1 MYTLYAKRY
10 TLVYTRYE
18 LRLTEKKIT
27 KKKEEDKYLMLG
39 TKEIKINLNGK
50 VINIET
56 GKIAKQ
62 SAGSIVV
69 SCEGTIVLVTANS
82 SKEPREGIDFF
93 PLMVDYEEKFY
104 AAGKIPGGFF
114 KREGRPSKNAI
125 LTSRLIDRPLRPLFP
140 KEYRND
146 VQVIATVL
154 SYDQKNSPDILAIIG
169 ASAALWISDIPFQC
183 PIGAVR
189 IGLIKNE
196 FIVNPSPEE
205 LENTELDLIIAGT
218 KDSIIMMEGEAKE
231 VSEENVLKA
240 IGIAQEAIKTI
251 IEGQEKLADILGKSN
266 IKEEKQYSET
276 AELEDN
282 FRKEIKNLYGKE
294 IKKSMC
300 ITEKKERENTLKNI
314 SNQIIEKLSVEG
326 DNLSLLKNAYDEV
339 YKETVR
345 NLIME
350 EKIRVDGRKLGEI
363 RPINCETGVLPRV
376 HGSALFTR
384 GETQALVI
392 TTLGTVKD
400 KQFIDTLED
409 DTSERFYLHYNFPP
423 FSVGEVRP
431 RRGQSRREIGHGSLA
446 EMALKAVIPTEEKFP
461 YTIRIVSEILESNG
475 SSSMASVCGGS
486 LSLFDAGVPIE
497 KPVAGVAMGLVKED
511 EKVEILTD
519 ILGLEDHYGDMDFK
533 ATGTD
538 QGITAIQMDL
548 KIAGVSKDTMQD
560 VLQRS
565 KEARLFIL
573 DVMNKTM
580 SKPKEELSDYA
591 PKILLINVDPSKIG
605 MVIGPGGKN
614 IKKIIEI
621 TGASVDIKDDGEVF
635 IAAIDG
641 DTLKQAKKMIEDLV
655 REAKVGET
663 YEGRVTRTTNFGA
676 FVEIFPGREGLVH
689 ISKLSHER
697 IKRVEDVV
705 RVNDSILV
713 KCIGIDNQ
721 GRVDLR
727 KMDSDENNIV
737 NNDIDKNNENLD

>member
-1 MYTLYAKRY
+1 
-10 TLVYTRYE
+10 
-18 LRLTEKKIT
+18 
-27 KKKEEDKYLMLG
+27 MLG

-82 SKEPREGIDFF
+82 TKEPREGIDFF

-154 SYDQKNSPDILAIIG
+154 SYDQKNLPDVLAVIG
-169 ASAALWISDIPFQC
+169 ASAALWISDIPFLG

-189 IGLIKNE
+189 IGLVEKE

-205 LENTELDLIIAGT
+205 LENSELDLIIAGT
-218 KDSIIMMEGEAKE
+218 KDSIIMMEGGAKE
-231 VSEENVLKA
+231 VPEETVLKA
-240 IGIAQEAIKTI
+240 IDIAQEAIKTI
-251 IEGQEKLADILGKSN
+251 VEGQEKLADILGKSN

-276 AELEDN
+276 AKLEDN
-282 FRKEIKNLYGKE
+282 YRTEIKNLYGKE
-294 IKKSMC
+294 IKKSIC
-300 ITEKKERENTLKNI
+300 ISEKKERENALKNI
-314 SNQIIEKLSVEG
+314 SNQIIEKLSAEG

-345 NLIME
+345 DLIIQ
-350 EKIRVDGRKLGEI
+350 EKIRVDGRKLDEI
-363 RPINCETGVLPRV
+363 RPISCETGVLPRV

-400 KQFIDTLED
+400 RQFIDTLED
-409 DTSERFYLHYNFPP
+409 ESSERFYLHYNFPP

-446 EMALKAVIPTEEKFP
+446 EMALKAVIPPEEKFP

-486 LSLFDAGVPIE
+486 LSLFDAGVAI
-497 KPVAGVAMGLVKED
+497 KNPVAGVAMGLVKEG
-511 EKVEILTD
+511 ENIEILTD

-548 KIAGVSKDTMQD
+548 KIAGISKDTMQD

-573 DVMNKTM
+573 EKMNKTM
-580 SKPKEELSDYA
+580 SKPKEELSEYA
-591 PKILLINVDPSKIG
+591 PKILVINVDPSKIG
-605 MVIGPGGKN
+605 MVIGPSGKN
-614 IKKIIEI
+614 IKKIIEV
-621 TGASVDIKDDGEVF
+621 TGASVDIKDDGEIF
-635 IAAIDG
+635 IAATDG
-641 DTLKQAKKMIEDLV
+641 KTLKQAKKMIEDLV

-676 FVEIFPGREGLVH
+676 FVEIFPGKEGLVH

-697 IKRVEDVV
+697 IRRVEDVV
-705 RVNDSILV
+705 RVNDNILV
-713 KCIGIDNQ
+713 KCIGIDDQ

-727 KMDSDENNIV
+727 KMDNDENNIV
-737 NNDIDKNNENLD
+737 NNDIDKKNENLD

>member
-1 MYTLYAKRY
+1 
-10 TLVYTRYE
+10 
-18 LRLTEKKIT
+18 
-27 KKKEEDKYLMLG
+27 MLG

-154 SYDQKNSPDILAIIG
+154 SYDQKNLPDVLAVIG
-169 ASAALWISDIPFQC
+169 ASAALWISDIPFLG

-189 IGLIKNE
+189 IGLVEKE
-196 FIVNPSPEE
+196 FIVNPGPEE
-205 LENTELDLIIAGT
+205 SENSELDLIIAGT
-218 KDSIIMMEGEAKE
+218 KDSIIMMEGGAKE

-240 IGIAQEAIKTI
+240 IAIAQEAIKTI
-251 IEGQEKLADILGKSN
+251 VEGQEKLADILGKSN

-276 AELEDN
+276 AKLEDN
-282 FRKEIKNLYGKE
+282 YRTEIKNLYGKE
-294 IKKSMC
+294 IKKSIC
-300 ITEKKERENTLKNI
+300 ISEKKERENALKNI
-314 SNQIIEKLSVEG
+314 SNQIIEKLSAEG

-345 NLIME
+345 DLIIQ
-350 EKIRVDGRKLGEI
+350 EKIRVDGRKLDEI
-363 RPINCETGVLPRV
+363 RPISCETGVLPRV

-400 KQFIDTLED
+400 RQFIDTLED
-409 DTSERFYLHYNFPP
+409 ESSERFYLHYNFPP

-446 EMALKAVIPTEEKFP
+446 EMALKAVIPPEEKFP
-461 YTIRIVSEILESNG
+461 YTIRLVSEILESNG

-486 LSLFDAGVPIE
+486 LSLFDAGVAI
-497 KPVAGVAMGLVKED
+497 KNPVAGVAMGLVKDGENI
-511 EKVEILTD
+511 EILTD

-548 KIAGVSKDTMQD
+548 KIAGISKDTMQD

-573 DVMNKTM
+573 EKMNKTM

-591 PKILLINVDPSKIG
+591 PKILVINVDPSKIG
-605 MVIGPGGKN
+605 MVIGPSGKN
-614 IKKIIEI
+614 IKKIIEV
-621 TGASVDIKDDGEVF
+621 TGASVDIKDDGEIF
-635 IAAIDG
+635 IAATDG
-641 DTLKQAKKMIEDLV
+641 KTLKQAKKMIEDLV

-676 FVEIFPGREGLVH
+676 FVEIFPGKEGLVH

-697 IKRVEDVV
+697 IRRVEDVV
-705 RVNDSILV
+705 RVNDNILV
-713 KCIGIDNQ
+713 KCIGIDDQ

-737 NNDIDKNNENLD
+737 NNDIDKKNENLD

>member
-1 MYTLYAKRY
+1 
-10 TLVYTRYE
+10 
-18 LRLTEKKIT
+18 
-27 KKKEEDKYLMLG
+27 MLG

-125 LTSRLIDRPLRPLFP
+125 LNSRLIDRPLRPLFP

-154 SYDQKNSPDILAIIG
+154 SYDQKNLPDVLAVIG
-169 ASAALWISDIPFQC
+169 ASAALWISDIPFLG

-189 IGLIKNE
+189 IGLVEKE
-196 FIVNPSPEE
+196 FIVNPGPEE
-205 LENTELDLIIAGT
+205 LENSELDLIIAGT
-218 KDSIIMMEGEAKE
+218 KDSIIMMEGGAKE
-231 VSEENVLKA
+231 VPEETVLKA
-240 IGIAQEAIKTI
+240 IDIAQEAIKTI
-251 IEGQEKLADILGKSN
+251 VEGQEKLADILGKSN

-276 AELEDN
+276 AKLEDN
-282 FRKEIKNLYGKE
+282 YRTEIKNLYGKE
-294 IKKSMC
+294 IKKSIC
-300 ITEKKERENTLKNI
+300 ISEKKERENALKNI
-314 SNQIIEKLSVEG
+314 SNQIIEKLSAEG

-345 NLIME
+345 DLIIQ
-350 EKIRVDGRKLGEI
+350 EKIRVDGRKLDEI
-363 RPINCETGVLPRV
+363 RPISCETGVLPRV

-400 KQFIDTLED
+400 RQFIDTLED
-409 DTSERFYLHYNFPP
+409 ESSESFYLHYNFPP

-446 EMALKAVIPTEEKFP
+446 EMALKAVIPPEEKFP

-486 LSLFDAGVPIE
+486 LSLFDAGVAI
-497 KPVAGVAMGLVKED
+497 KNPVAGVAMGLVKEG
-511 EKVEILTD
+511 ENIEILTD

-548 KIAGVSKDTMQD
+548 KIAGISKDTMQD

-573 DVMNKTM
+573 EKMNKTM
-580 SKPKEELSDYA
+580 SKPKEELSKYA
-591 PKILLINVDPSKIG
+591 PKILVINVDPSKIG
-605 MVIGPGGKN
+605 MVIGPSGKN
-614 IKKIIEI
+614 IKKIIEV
-621 TGASVDIKDDGEVF
+621 TGASVDIKDDGEIF
-635 IAAIDG
+635 IAATDG
-641 DTLKQAKKMIEDLV
+641 KTLKQAKKMIEDLV

-676 FVEIFPGREGLVH
+676 FVEIFPGKEGLVH

-697 IKRVEDVV
+697 IRRVEDVV
-705 RVNDSILV
+705 RVNDNILV
-713 KCIGIDNQ
+713 KCIGIDDQ

-737 NNDIDKNNENLD
+737 NNDIQKKK

>member
-1 MYTLYAKRY
+1 
-10 TLVYTRYE
+10 
-18 LRLTEKKIT
+18 
-27 KKKEEDKYLMLG
+27 MLG

-56 GKIAKQ
+56 GKVAKQ

-140 KEYRND
+140 QEYRND
-146 VQVIATVL
+146 VQIIATVL

-169 ASAALWISDIPFQC
+169 ASTALWISDIPFQG
-183 PIGAVR
+183 PIGAAR
-189 IGLIKNE
+189 IGLIENE
-196 FIVNPSPEE
+196 CIVNPSPEE
-205 LENTELDLIIAGT
+205 LENSELDLIIAGT

-240 IGIAQEAIKTI
+240 IVIAQEAIKTI

-276 AELEDN
+276 AELEAN

-326 DNLSLLKNAYDEV
+326 DDLSLLKNAYDEV

-350 EKIRVDGRKLGEI
+350 EKIRVDGRKLDEI
-363 RPINCETGVLPRV
+363 RPISCETGVLPRV

-446 EMALKAVIPTEEKFP
+446 EMALKAVIPPEEKFP

-573 DVMNKTM
+573 DEMNKTM
-580 SKPKEELSDYA
+580 SKPKEELSEYA
-591 PKILLINVDPSKIG
+591 PKIMIVSVDPSKIG

-635 IAAIDG
+635 IAAPDG
-641 DTLKQAKKMIEDLV
+641 ETLKQAKKMIEDLV

-676 FVEIFPGREGLVH
+676 FVEIFSGKEGLVH

-697 IKRVEDVV
+697 IRKVEDVV

-713 KCIGIDNQ
+713 KCIGIDDQ

-727 KMDSDENNIV
+727 KIDSDENNIA
-737 NNDIDKNNENLD
+737 NNDINKNNEKYD